1 MDRNKL
7 LISFLLIIISLV
19 WAGSFI
25 AVKTTVEIDNVPPI
39 HLGFL
44 RFLIASPFMVLILLF
59 RKNTK
64 KIPLQELPRLI
75 LLGLTG
81 VTLIYILQY
90 MGVDLTNAST
100 AGVLINTNVIF
111 ILTLSIIF
119 LKEKLTISK
128 TAGITISFLGVIM
141 VVFAQS
147 MNETI
152 NFTDMFLLGS
162 IYVILSAFCWAVY
175 TIIGKKLLEK
185 YDQFTVTAYAFL
197 LGTFFFLPLV
207 FQSISTT
214 VAHISM
220 NGWISILYLSLVCA
234 VFGYLGWYYALTKT
248 EASKAAVYL
257 NFIPLFVITLSF
269 FYGETPTVL
278 FILGAILIIY
288 GVYLTQRSN
297 PK

>member
-44 RFLIASPFMVLILLF
+44 RFLIATPFMVLILFF
-59 RKNTK
+59 RKTTQ
-64 KIPLQELPRLI
+64 KIPLRELPRLI
-75 LLGLTG
+75 VLGLTG

-90 MGVDLTNAST
+90 IGVDLTNAST

-119 LKEKLTISK
+119 LKEKLTFSK
-128 TAGITISFLGVIM
+128 TAGITISFLGVVM

-175 TIIGKKLLEK
+175 TIIGKNLLKK
-185 YDQFTVTAYAFL
+185 YDEFTVTAYAFL

-207 FQSISTT
+207 FQDISTT
-214 VAHISM
+214 VSHISF
-220 NGWISILYLSLVCA
+220 NGWIAILYLSLVCA

-257 NFIPLFVITLSF
+257 NLIPLFTITLSF
-269 FYGETPTVL
+269 FYGETPTIL

-297 PK
+297 SK